1 MPSPKAA
8 LKQVLQVTP
17 LNVMLE
23 QRSMRRW
30 YDHKRNHAPTIP
42 QAIDT
47 ISSRWS
53 IQIESDVENPIFILA
68 SGWRSG
74 STLLQRIVN
83 SDKSIMLW
91 GEPFPDSNLVQNM
104 ADSLRPFQAHYPP
117 DYNFL
122 QSENFA
128 ENDTPLSRRWT
139 ANLYPNFEV
148 FYHAHRD
155 FFIRLYGTPA
165 RQQQCDRWGFKEV
178 RLTIDHALYLKWLFP
193 KAKFLFLYRNPYN
206 AYRSCYNW
214 RNLYT
219 HWPDEEVCSPEQFG
233 RCWVNQVTGFLNG
246 YQNVDGY
253 LIKYEKLCSKKEP
266 ISNISSYLNADLK
279 DDILESRIGSSSD
292 KKFPSGYLLKRLEKI
307 VAPVAEPLGYDSPT
321 KQS

>member
-1 MPSPKAA
+1 MQSQKAA
-8 LKQVLQVTP
+8 LKHVLQATP
-17 LNVMLE
+17 LNAILE

-30 YDHKRNHAPTIP
+30 YDYKQKHAPSVR
-42 QAIDT
+42 QALDAIQT
-47 ISSRWS
+47 RWP
-53 IQIESDVENPIFILA
+53 IQLETDDENPIFILA

-83 SDKSIMLW
+83 SDDTIMLW
-91 GEPFPDSNLVQNM
+91 GEPFPDSNFVQNM
-104 ADSLRPFQAHYPP
+104 AESLRPFQGNYPP

-122 QSENFA
+122 QSDNFA
-128 ENDTPLSRRWT
+128 ENDTPLSRRWI
-139 ANLYPNFEV
+139 ANLYPNFED
-148 FYHAHRD
+148 FYHAHRE

-178 RLTIDHALYLKWLFP
+178 RLTVEHALYLKWLFP
-193 KAKFLFLYRNPYN
+193 NAKFLFLYRNPYD

-214 RNLYT
+214 RNLYM

-233 RCWVNQVTGFLNG
+233 FCWVKQVTGFLNS

-253 LIKYEKLCSKKEP
+253 LIKYEGLCSQKEP
-266 ISNISSYLNADLK
+266 ISNIASYLNASLK
-279 DDILESRIGSSSD
+279 DDILEGRIGSSND
-292 KKFPSGYLLKRLEKI
+292 QKFPPGYLLKRLEKI
-307 VAPVAEPLGYDSPT
+307 VAPVAKPLGYYPPI